1 MREAVSPCEIDKK
14 AAAAPCQRTDAI
26 PGGKRIAAPI
36 WKPARNNS
44 LLDNKKLP
52 LKKRQLKKQIVSR
65 PEPRP

>member
-14 AAAAPCQRTDAI
+14 SSCRTVSENRRHS
-26 PGGKRIAAPI
+26 GGKRIAAPV
-36 WKPARNNS
+36 WKPARNDS